1 VPSVGVRTSVGKIEE
16 PVKQSGLHPGTD
28 RTEDLI
34 QRVDSEPTQSK
45 HPQRKPGRKCM
56 ALGYGGRNPNRWAEC
71 LPYLLR
77 HVLCRFLKTRSAD
90 SASGFR
96 PPNVL
101 VLLQFESQP
110 KSSDEIG

>member
-1 VPSVGVRTSVGKIEE
+1 VWTVNPHNRSTHNENRDESAWLWDTAGEIRIVGLK
-16 PVKQSGLHPGTD
+16 
-28 RTEDLI
+28 
-34 QRVDSEPTQSK
+34 
-45 HPQRKPGRKCM
+45 
-56 ALGYGGRNPNRWAEC
+56 C